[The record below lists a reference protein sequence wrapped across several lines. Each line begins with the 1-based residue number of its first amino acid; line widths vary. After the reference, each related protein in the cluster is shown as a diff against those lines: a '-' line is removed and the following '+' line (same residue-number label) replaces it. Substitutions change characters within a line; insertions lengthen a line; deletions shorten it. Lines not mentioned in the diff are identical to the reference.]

1 LSLETDL
8 NVETQ
13 EEHEMRISEIAAVLH
28 KAAADMEVFAAK
40 NDNVDFPDQAVVPF
54 VMNFLTDNGLRKFP
68 PWLPASTHDP
78 LSRS

>member
-13 EEHEMRISEIAAVLH
+13 EEHAMKISAIAAALH

-40 NDNVDFPDQAVVPF
+40 NDNLDFPGSGRIA
-54 VMNFLTDNGLRKFP
+54 LRNE
-68 PWLPASTHDP
+68 LP
-78 LSRS
+78 R